1 MTLRQYGEKLY
12 HGVKDVVSAYLEQT
26 AEQVIVPAFSSTTA
40 EKSGADEGAIFLKTV
55 KRVWDDYTTAMDM
68 IQKVLYYLVPTRLSF
83 TMSFKAQANLLARS
97 VG

>member
-1 MTLRQYGEKLY
+1 MLYRTTYNLTLRQHGEKLY

-26 AEQVIVPAFSSTTA
+26 AEEVIVPAFSGTA

-68 IQKVLYYLVPTRLSF
+68 IQKVLYYLVMSASQFILHRLL
-83 TMSFKAQANLLARS
+83 QN
-97 VG
+97 